1 MLKVDFILDLV
12 QTLLLR
18 LLFIVLLFIY
28 LINNHVFF
36 LVDLSSEMYEE
47 S

>member
-18 LLFIVLLFIY
+18 LLSIVLLFIY

-36 LVDLSSEMYEE
+36 LVALSYEMYEE